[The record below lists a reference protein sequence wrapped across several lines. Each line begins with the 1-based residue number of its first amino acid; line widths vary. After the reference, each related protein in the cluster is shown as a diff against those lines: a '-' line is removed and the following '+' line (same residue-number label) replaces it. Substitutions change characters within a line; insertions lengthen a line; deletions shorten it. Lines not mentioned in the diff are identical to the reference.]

1 MAGVLYFYLE
11 TRRQQQFVSFF
22 FLLFASFFSHGTK
35 KFFSFFQCLLL
46 SLHHFLENIQTNNST
61 HRFTRPL
68 DSRFFEQNV
77 NNTQKAKY
85 RNSSTPALP
94 PVLRKNLLCIHL
106 LLIFPRQ
113 SFSVPSSE
121 IIKKDSILFSS
132 QEKKIVIRFF
142 SQMKKT
148 MTEERKTLFCLRG
161 GREGGVNWR
170 RRRLFF

>member
-1 MAGVLYFYLE
+1 MCLTLGVE
-11 TRRQQQFVSFF
+11 KHIAIKIRE
-22 FLLFASFFSHGTK
+22 K
-35 KFFSFFQCLLL
+35 
-46 SLHHFLENIQTNNST
+46 IQTNNST

-121 IIKKDSILFSS
+121 IIKKDSIMFLA
-132 QEKKIVIRFF
+132 KK
-142 SQMKKT
+142 KKKNCDSFLLPN
-148 MTEERKTLFCLRG
+148 EENDD
-161 GREGGVNWR
+161 GREKNSFLSERGERGR
-170 RRRLFF
+170 CELEEKETFF